1 MICDIFTDYRVSRE
15 GVIINET
22 IFKKRKRRR
31 KTEKQKVAVKM
42 GMQSFWH
49 LVDQFRYRVE
59 WIRMK
64 KKQVVYRN

>member
-42 GMQSFWH
+42 GMQSF
-49 LVDQFRYRVE
+49 
-59 WIRMK
+59 
-64 KKQVVYRN
+64 